1 MGGSLMEPKQIAEEK
16 NEKQFMRPTL
26 RQIFNFV
33 IVGALQTF
41 SSDSAV

>member
-16 NEKQFMRPTL
+16 KKKPFMRPTL
-26 RQIFNFV
+26 RQIFSFV

-41 SSDSAV
+41 SLDSAV